1 MLGRRLQLVE
11 EAVVVGHLGSLRI
24 EVVVQVE
31 EAIMVEE
38 VVEGRRLVEEAS
50 SVVA

>member
-1 MLGRRLQLVE
+1 MLGRRLQLE
-11 EAVVVGHLGSLRI
+11 EAVVVGHWGSLRI
-24 EVVVQVE
+24 EVVQVE

-38 VVEGRRLVEEAS
+38 VVVEGRRLVAAAS

>member
-11 EAVVVGHLGSLRI
+11 AVVVGHLGFLRI
-24 EVVVQVE
+24 AVVQVE